1 LGRSKPADK
10 PIDLKDQSMQPGI
23 TLYVVRHGETDWNA
37 ALRLQGQTDIP
48 LNDRGR
54 GQAARNGQ
62 ALRAV
67 LAADPSLDFVS
78 SPLVRTTETMDIVRR
93 ELGLAPRAYPT
104 DDRLKE
110 IAFGV
115 WEGKTWDDI
124 DTFKDTNGRGRVD
137 NPYHWQPEGGE
148 SYAQLSHRVAGW
160 LATITRNSIVVTHGG
175 VTRVL
180 RGQILGLPPTKI
192 AELAVPQD
200 KILVLQS
207 GGAQHSM
214 SWL

>member
-1 LGRSKPADK
+1 MKP
-10 PIDLKDQSMQPGI
+10 GV

-37 ALRLQGQTDIP
+37 AMRLQGQTDIT
-48 LNDRGR
+48 LNDKGR
-54 GQAARNGQ
+54 GQAARNGV

-67 LAADPSLDFVS
+67 LAAHPGLDFVS
-78 SPLVRTTETMDIVRR
+78 SPLLRTVETMDIIRR
-93 ELGLAPRAYPT
+93 ELQVPPKAYPT

-115 WEGKTWDDI
+115 WEGKTWGDI
-124 DTFKDTNGRGRVD
+124 DSFTDTSGLRRVD

-148 SYAQLSHRVAGW
+148 SYAQLSERVGSW
-160 LATITRNSIVVTHGG
+160 LDTITRSSIVVTHGG

-180 RGQILGLPPTKI
+180 RGRVLDLPSAKI
-192 AELAVPQD
+192 AELPVPQD
-200 KILVLQS
+200 KILVLQAGS
-207 GGAQHSM
+207 PTNTI